1 MSRNKVRARSGQ
13 PDQQANGGAPKE
25 EPDTAA
31 VQTTDP
37 PMAGERGSAVSKD
50 QETFQVMHAEIR
62 RRHAELRAMRRG
74 YMPGT
79 PEHEMASASYEEADM
94 LLRSAD
100 ARSSSFDDSN
110 VDNHPNVW
118 EAVRIRL
125 EDRLTM
131 LETEIDSTDNSA
143 LVQRKL
149 QAAELE
155 WRRIWLLVAEGK
167 DKLAEFDIQLQARQ

>member
-1 MSRNKVRARSGQ
+1 MAEAR
-13 PDQQANGGAPKE
+13 
-25 EPDTAA
+25 
-31 VQTTDP
+31 
-37 PMAGERGSAVSKD
+37 RGAVSRD
-50 QETFQVMHAEIR
+50 QEKFELMHEEIR
-62 RRHAELRAMRRG
+62 RRHAALRALRRG

-79 PEHEMASASYEEADM
+79 PEHEMASASYEESDM

-125 EDRLTM
+125 EDRLAM
-131 LETEIDSTDNSA
+131 LEKEIDSTDNSA

-155 WRRIWLLVAEGK
+155 WRRVWLLVNEGEE
-167 DKLAEFDIQLQARQ
+167 KLAEFDIQLQARQ